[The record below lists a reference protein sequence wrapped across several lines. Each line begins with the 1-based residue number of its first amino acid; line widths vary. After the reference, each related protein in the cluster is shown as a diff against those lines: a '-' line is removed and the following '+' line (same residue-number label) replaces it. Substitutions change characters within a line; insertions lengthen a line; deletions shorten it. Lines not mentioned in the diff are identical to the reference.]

1 MGERKVVSLEERRPG
16 GSGDGGK
23 RDTHD
28 WRAELMR
35 NKQGQCV
42 CCHNNLLLI
51 FQHDEALRGLF
62 ALDEFANRI
71 TLTRDPPWAKRD
83 REWSETDVGALGA
96 WLGEL
101 RSYGM
106 NCKSTLVAE
115 MVAVVA
121 TTNAYHPVRR
131 YLRSVK
137 WDEVSRIGELLPT
150 YFGCVDTPYA
160 RRVGEIF
167 MLSAA
172 ARILRPGCK
181 VDTML
186 VLEGGQGIGKTRA
199 VQALFGGDKWYMDAQ
214 RSPTEKD
221 FFQELVGKWG
231 VEIGEMTSFTKAEHN
246 KVKQTLSATSDTYR
260 PSYGRYARTFP
271 RQCVFVGTTNEDQYL
286 RDPTGARRYLPV
298 RVSMVDVEKLTADRD
313 QLWAEAVS
321 RLCAGE
327 EWWQLPLAAGDEQ
340 EQRYMED
347 SWVNPIARW
356 LAGGKHESY
365 PEAIEADAPL
375 GNNPM
380 DVGRVRACTT
390 HEVLRWALAIDT
402 GRHTRADQM
411 RVAAIMRTFRWGNTR
426 VVKNGAQVHL
436 WTRPDAP
443 P

>member
-1 MGERKVVSLEERRPG
+1 MEPRKVVSLDAHRATG
-16 GSGDGGK
+16 GGGGGNS
-23 RDTHD
+23 DAAD
-28 WRAELMR
+28 WRSGLMR

-51 FQHDEALRGLF
+51 FQHDEALQDLF
-62 ALDEFANRI
+62 AMDEFANRI
-71 TLTRDPPWAKRD
+71 MFTRKPPWTKVG
-83 REWSETDVGALGA
+83 REWEETDVGELGA

-101 RSYGM
+101 RMYGM
-106 NCKSTLVAE
+106 SCKSTLVAE

-121 TTNAYHPVRR
+121 TRNGYHPVRK
-131 YLRSVK
+131 YLRGLK
-137 WDEVSRIGELLPT
+137 WDGTPRVSAVLST
-150 YFGCVDTPYA
+150 YFGVPANDYTQ
-160 RRVGEIF
+160 RVGEIF
-167 MLSAA
+167 MISAA

-181 VDTML
+181 VDTMM

-214 RSPTEKD
+214 RSVKDKD

-246 KVKQTLSATSDTYR
+246 AVKQTMSATADTYR

-298 RVSMVDVEKLTADRD
+298 RVSVVSVDKLKADRD

-321 RLCAGE
+321 RFLAGE
-327 EWWQLPLAAGDEQ
+327 EWWELPRQAADEQ

-347 SWVNPIARW
+347 SWTSPIAKW
-356 LAGGKHESY
+356 LQGGDRDRY
-365 PEAIEADAPL
+365 PEGIECEEALD
-375 GNNPM
+375 NPV
-380 DVGRVRACTT
+380 DVGLVMACTT
-390 HEVLRWALAIDT
+390 HEVLGWPLAIDT

-411 RVAAIMRTFRWGNTR
+411 RVAAIMRNWGWSNKR
-426 VVKNGAQVHL
+426 VLRNGAQVHL
-436 WTRPDAP
+436 WTRPESP